1 MPAEARG
8 TSDAFRTLVAR
19 ILGRRA
25 ETSRKVRKQTPEAM
39 RIEAA
44 IDMHEF
50 GVRLYRQ
57 RMRREHPLANRD
69 QIDSMV
75 RAWLAE
81 PPRAGHMRLPSRE
94 RDRGIH

>member
-1 MPAEARG
+1 MPVEARA

-25 ETSRKVRKQTPEAM
+25 ETSRKVRKQTPEAV

-57 RMRREHPLANRD
+57 RMRREHPQADRD
-69 QIDSMV
+69 QIDGMV
-75 RAWLAE
+75 RTWLAE
-81 PPRAGHMRLPSRE
+81 PPRAGHMRLRPGE
-94 RDRGIH
+94 RDRGIY